1 MLEDLTQKVGRERG
15 RLGCRALVHREQKR
29 MVTLLH
35 REQEQLLDGGGGNW
49 QVSAKQEDCEA
60 AVSTQLNS

>member
-35 REQEQLLDGGGGNW
+35 REEERILDGEGGNW
-49 QVSAKQEDCEA
+49 QVSANACEA
-60 AVSTQLNS
+60 AVLVAVFHPN

>member
-15 RLGCRALVHREQKR
+15 RLGCRALGHREQKR

-35 REQEQLLDGGGGNW
+35 REQERILDG
-49 QVSAKQEDCEA
+49 EA
-60 AVSTQLNS
+60 GER

>member
-35 REQEQLLDGGGGNW
+35 ERILDGLAG
-49 QVSAKQEDCEA
+49 ER
-60 AVSTQLNS
+60 

>member
-35 REQEQLLDGGGGNW
+35 REEERILDGEGGNW
-49 QVSAKQEDCEA
+49 QVSAKQED
-60 AVSTQLNS
+60 